1 MAYIG
6 QVPVPQSTERRVEI
20 TATSGQTSF
29 SVGTYAVGF
38 ADFLLNGIRLQS
50 DDVTAT
56 DGTTATLASGAA
68 AGDVLTMVARTQ
80 TTDGSAGFA
89 TTSEVQGTHT
99 TGSITSGTTALTVA
113 SATGISTG
121 DYVVGEG
128 ITPGTIVSAGGG
140 TTSLT
145 LSANA
150 GATLSSDPVGFYKS
164 NKVLSPGLVAGGL
177 CRAWVKFNSAGT
189 ILSSFNITGVTDEGG
204 SYHEA
209 EYTVNFVSGT
219 MPDADYV
226 ITGAGQSPATQ
237 AWHMSV
243 FGIDPDV
250 DPTASAC
257 RITFR
262 TIINDSS
269 NSPEIALDTE
279 PDLGCVAFFR

>member
-29 SVGTYAVGF
+29 SVGSYAVGF
-38 ADFLLNGIRLQS
+38 ADFLLNGVRLQS
-50 DDVTAT
+50 GDVTAT

-150 GATLSSDPVGFYKS
+150 GATLSSDPVSFYKAD
-164 NKVLSPGLVAGGL
+164 KVLSPGLVSGGL
-177 CRAWVKFNSAGT
+177 CRAWVNFNGT
-189 ILSSFNITGVTDEGG
+189 GTVAIRASYNVSSITDL
-204 SYHEA
+204 
-209 EYTVNFVSGT
+209 GT
-219 MPDADYV
+219 GDYRINLTTAMPDANYCALIIAEDPPSGSNLMSV
-226 ITGAGQSPATQ
+226 GQVVSKGLNSIRFETQ
-237 AWHMSV
+237 ATHNYVNYDMPNVNVSV
-243 FGIDPDV
+243 F
-250 DPTASAC
+250 
-257 RITFR
+257 R
-262 TIINDSS
+262 
-269 NSPEIALDTE
+269 
-279 PDLGCVAFFR
+279 